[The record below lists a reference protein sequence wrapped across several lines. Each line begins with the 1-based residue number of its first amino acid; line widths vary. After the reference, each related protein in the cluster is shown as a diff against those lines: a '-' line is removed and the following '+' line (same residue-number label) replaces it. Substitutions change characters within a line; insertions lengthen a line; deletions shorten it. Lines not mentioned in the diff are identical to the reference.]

1 MSKEDLVEYCAPSM
15 EHPVA
20 IVLGSGLGALADRVK
35 VVRRIPYEDIAFRRR
50 RSPSRAIASRCWWAP
65 STVSR

>member
-20 IVLGSGLGALADRVK
+20 IVLGSGLARW
-35 VVRRIPYEDIAFRRR
+35 PIA
-50 RSPSRAIASRCWWAP
+50 
-65 STVSR
+65 

>member
-35 VVRRIPYEDIAFRRR
+35 VGRRVP
-50 RSPSRAIASRCWWAP
+50 
-65 STVSR
+65 